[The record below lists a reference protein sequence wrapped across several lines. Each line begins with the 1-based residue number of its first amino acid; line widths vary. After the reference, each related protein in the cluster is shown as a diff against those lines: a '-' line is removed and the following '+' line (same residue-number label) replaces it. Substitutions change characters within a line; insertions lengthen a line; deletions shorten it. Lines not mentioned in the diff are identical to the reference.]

1 MNDVDKIY
9 DDYNNKL
16 LIKWTKE
23 ILSLK
28 CDIMNNNLSE
38 IKKAYIRGQIK
49 ALEEI
54 CERFKNEFS

>member
-9 DDYNNKL
+9 DDYNKL

-28 CDIMNNNLSE
+28 CDIMNNNLSA
-38 IKKAYIRGQIK
+38 IQKSYIRGQIK
-49 ALEEI
+49 ALEEM